1 MYRYNYLYIYY
12 MQFTEKNQY
21 IFMKKGESNMTH
33 EQVKNEINYRKS
45 VLILNKLL
53 EKGFITQEQYREID
67 LLNRKSFPPYLEKLY
82 D

>member
-1 MYRYNYLYIYY
+1 MLSINAVRENSRLH
-12 MQFTEKNQY
+12 FLCS
-21 IFMKKGESNMTH
+21 KGESDMTH

-45 VLILNKLL
+45 VFILNKLL

>member
-1 MYRYNYLYIYY
+1 
-12 MQFTEKNQY
+12 
-21 IFMKKGESNMTH
+21 MTH

-45 VLILNKLL
+45 VFILNKLL

-67 LLNRKSFPPYLEKLY
+67 FLNRKSFPLYLEKLY